1 MKFITKLF
9 LLVLLVC
16 TSFQAFGQNQIP
28 IVQNVTFSQRTDGTF
43 KVDIY
48 YSVNNPEGTSMI
60 ISMKVSGNNGTT
72 WDLSCPSLT
81 GDVGPWITNGTT
93 KHIVW
98 DFAADHPNIFNDQI
112 RIKILADDGGLPCP
126 GMPTFT
132 DSRNGKIYNTIQ
144 VASQC
149 WLRENIDIGTMIPG
163 TQEQTSGNGIE
174 KYCYGDIEAN
184 CTTYGGLYQWNEAM
198 QYVTTPGATG
208 ICPTGWHIPTLE
220 QLQVLSVAVGGDG
233 YALQSLWQ
241 GTTVGNGTNTS
252 GLSALLAG
260 TRYYD
265 GTFYGLGYYPYF
277 WSSTEDGATNAVF
290 LYLYDNVSNV
300 DLNNT
305 YKEFGFS
312 VRCVKD

>member
-1 MKFITKLF
+1 MKFVTKLF
-9 LLVLLVC
+9 LFGLLVF
-16 TSFQAFGQNQIP
+16 TSFQAVGQNQIP
-28 IVQNVTFSQRTDGTF
+28 VVQNVIFSQRTDGTF
-43 KVDIY
+43 KVDVNY
-48 YSVNNPEGTSMI
+48 DVNNPEGTSMI
-60 ISMKVSGNNGTT
+60 LSMRVSSDNGTT
-72 WDLSCPSLT
+72 WDFSCPTLS
-81 GDVGPWITNGTT
+81 GDVGPWITNGTN

-126 GMPTFT
+126 EMPTFT
-132 DSRNGKIYNTIQ
+132 DTRNGKIYNTVQ

-174 KYCYGDIEAN
+174 KYCYDNLETN
-184 CTTYGGLYQWNEAM
+184 CTIYGGLYQWNEAM

-220 QLQVLSVAVGGDG
+220 QLQVLSSAVGGDG

-252 GLSALLAG
+252 GFSALLAG
-260 TRYYD
+260 YRDFNGYFTN
-265 GTFYGLGYYPYF
+265 LGYYTGF
-277 WSSTEDGATNAVF
+277 WSSSELNATNANF
-290 LYLYDNVSNV
+290 LYLYYDGSNIYLIN
-300 DLNNT
+300 DS
-305 YKEFGFS
+305 KEYGFS